1 MGKKAILKLGLQ
13 FDDNHL
19 APLLFG
25 EHGTHLSRI
34 ETQLPVDI
42 ASKGNELVVSGTKEN
57 LQIVQDVLDSLWER
71 ITSDL
76 TVGLDEVD
84 AALRIASKGLDH
96 DTRDMARAAFLNPQ
110 IKIQTQNKAITA
122 RTPNQ
127 ATYLEAIQNNELVF
141 GVGPAGTGKTF
152 LAVAQAVS
160 MLVSG
165 DVERLILCRPAVEAG
180 ENLGFLPGDLQEK
193 VDPYL
198 RPIYDALHDML
209 PAEQI
214 IQYLS
219 RGDIEVAPLAF
230 MRGRTLSN
238 AFIILDEAQ
247 NTTISQMKMV
257 LTRLGE
263 GSRMVI
269 NGDPSQIDLPRPDQ
283 SGLVDAMRVLKSV
296 KDISFITFD
305 QSDVVRHHLV
315 AKIVGAYESQ
325 NKTK

>member
-19 APLLFG
+19 VPLLFG
-25 EHGTHLSRI
+25 EHGVHLSRI

-76 TVGLDEVD
+76 AVGLDEVD
-84 AALRIASKGLDH
+84 AALRISSKSLDH

-127 ATYLEAIQNNELVF
+127 AAYLEAIQNNELVF

-165 DVERLILCRPAVEAG
+165 DVERLILCRPAVE
-180 ENLGFLPGDLQEK
+180 
-193 VDPYL
+193 
-198 RPIYDALHDML
+198 R
-209 PAEQI
+209 
-214 IQYLS
+214 
-219 RGDIEVAPLAF
+219 
-230 MRGRTLSN
+230 
-238 AFIILDEAQ
+238 
-247 NTTISQMKMV
+247 
-257 LTRLGE
+257 
-263 GSRMVI
+263 
-269 NGDPSQIDLPRPDQ
+269 
-283 SGLVDAMRVLKSV
+283 
-296 KDISFITFD
+296 
-305 QSDVVRHHLV
+305 
-315 AKIVGAYESQ
+315 
-325 NKTK
+325 